1 MPNHVTN
8 RLQVS
13 GDRAEILRML
23 EEIKQEEA
31 GIGSVDFDKVIPRPR
46 SLEIPWGFSTS
57 RCMELYLTSINPA
70 AIWYPGDKA
79 EPGEFGR
86 IMACLGNKN
95 YGLKECLSPEKTEET
110 EKQVIQQGK
119 FSCRKEMESMGRKAV
134 TNVLLHGAVTWFDW
148 SLEHWGSK
156 QNSYGYEGIDQVA
169 AKEGKLVFYTAGA
182 CADKIVQK
190 LSEQYPA
197 LFFSYQWADED
208 FGSYVGEK
216 EYEAG
221 AEVFCNIPTRGSNEA
236 FAMAADILGL
246 SPEEC
251 GYRMDEKEGIYV
263 YQ

>member
-8 RLQVS
+8 RIHVT
-13 GDRAEILRML
+13 GDEAEILRML

-31 GIGSVDFDKVIPRPR
+31 GIGSVDFDKIIPRPR
-46 SLEIPWGFSTS
+46 SLEIPCGFSTF

-79 EPGEFGR
+79 EPEEFFR
-86 IMACLGNKN
+86 IMECLRNRNCGQ
-95 YGLKECLSPEKTEET
+95 KEYLSPEKAEET
-110 EKQVIQQGK
+110 ERELLRKGK
-119 FSCRKEMESMGRKAV
+119 FSCRKEMEALGRQAV
-134 TNVLLHGAVTWFDW
+134 TNVLLHGAATWFDW

-156 QNSYGYEGIDQVA
+156 QNSYGYEGSDQEA

-182 CADKIVQK
+182 CADQIVRR
-190 LSEQYPA
+190 LSGQYPD
-197 LFFSYQWADED
+197 LFFSYRWADED
-208 FGSYVGEK
+208 FGSCVGEK
-216 EYEAG
+216 EYAVGE
-221 AEVFCNIPTRGSNEA
+221 EVFCNIPTCGSNEA
-236 FAMAADILGL
+236 FAMAEEILGF